1 MEREETG
8 SLEGWR
14 DGNRRDPP
22 GGMEGNRRE
31 RVPGGME
38 TEETGS
44 LEECKHNRQGAWR
57 HGNRIDRKPRGMET

>member
-1 MEREETG
+1 MGTRKYRASEGMEREETG

-38 TEETGS
+38 TE
-44 LEECKHNRQGAWR
+44 
-57 HGNRIDRKPRGMET
+57 